1 MVNHN
6 ENVRC
11 VFFFFSFL
19 SFMRYSF
26 PLVNRIV
33 LKKG

>member
-11 VFFFFSFL
+11 VFFFSFL